1 MVKKKSVLLLFCH
14 TTYVSTFSL
23 ESATHVSAHVQG
35 VVILDTDWPV
45 QHWLYVYTVNKTIY
59 IQV

>member
-45 QHWLYVYTVNKTIY
+45 QH
-59 IQV
+59 